1 MFANRVIRASG
12 AYLRFIGNMK
22 QPLAQLRGLGDDLEV
37 HKEDLPILDGTTEAD
52 QSFMRSFFARNAHF
66 LLGVESPI
74 VESAICPSSPSSTD
88 QSPVSKP
95 TSLCNGVRIPNPRV
109 CFSLSETGYL
119 YDKMT
124 GVARFHILLFASD
137 MLSPVQMHLVEFARA
152 AFGLGGFYA
161 KYGGADRFN
170 VVLITKS
177 APEVADALLKSGPEL
192 KMLIRVVTMVYD
204 DRAPDE
210 DAHYWF
216 RVNHARGCVVVGRPD
231 LRVGVSAALNEG
243 AGVVDGYFGGFL
255 VEGGRGEV
263 GGVGTP

>member
-1 MFANRVIRASG
+1 LFANRVIRASG

-74 VESAICPSSPSSTD
+74 VESAICPTSPSSTD
-88 QSPVSKP
+88 ESPVFKP
-95 TSLCNGVRIPNPRV
+95 TSLCNGIRIPNPRV

-137 MLSPVQMHLVEFARA
+137 LLGPVQTHLVEFAKA
-152 AFGLGGFYA
+152 AFGVGGFYV
-161 KYGGADRFN
+161 KYGSADRFN
-170 VVLITKS
+170 VVLVTK
-177 APEVADALLKSGPEL
+177 AMPDVANALLESNPEL
-192 KMLIRVVTMVYD
+192 EILTKVATVVHD

-216 RVNHARGCVVVGRPD
+216 GVNHARGCVVVGRPD
-231 LRVGVSAALNEG
+231 LRVGVSAALDEG
-243 AGVVDGYFGGFL
+243 AGVVDRYLGGFL
-255 VEGGRGEV
+255 IRKGER
-263 GGVGTP
+263 VGTP